1 MWTSHST
8 LITGNEESCCD
19 KKEWKG
25 YVAQP
30 DRSFWLSD
38 VSEYSTLYY
47 AILQN
52 QSCNLDT
59 INYRTPQLV
68 MVAANDEQPCLKPS
82 WRDAQNMCGPL
93 HIRVRERKR
102 EERNSKLWKTLL
114 LQKILLLWKT
124 LLLAFTLHPQINK
137 KFINKNVPHFCL

>member
-19 KKEWKG
+19 KKAWKG

-68 MVAANDEQPCLKPS
+68 MVAANDEQPCLRPS

-93 HIRVRERKR
+93 HRGVRERKKR
-102 EERNSKLWKTLL
+102 GKKQQTL
-114 LQKILLLWKT
+114 KN
-124 LLLAFTLHPQINK
+124 AFTSKNTFTLKNTFTCFYSPPTNK
-137 KFINKNVPHFCL
+137 